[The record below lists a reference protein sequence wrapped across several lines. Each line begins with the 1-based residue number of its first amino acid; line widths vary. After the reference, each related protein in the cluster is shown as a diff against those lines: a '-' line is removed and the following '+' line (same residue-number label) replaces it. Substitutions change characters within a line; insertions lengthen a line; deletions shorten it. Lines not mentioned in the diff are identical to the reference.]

1 MFGRT
6 IFQAT
11 LLIVFFNL
19 LSRLLGLVREMVIA
33 HQFGVS
39 VATDAYLVAFT
50 LPNVLF
56 TILTGALATVV
67 VPVFNE
73 YAVRGEREEAWRIFS
88 SVFNLVLAALLGVTV
103 VGIGLAPWLVKILAP
118 KLASAALA
126 LAADLAR
133 VMFPVLVFSGLA
145 TLFTGLLNANN
156 IFGITAFSGSV
167 NNLVIIAATLT
178 LGGILGI
185 HGLAWG
191 TTAGMAA
198 AALVQLPALYWAGF
212 RYRPG
217 FDWRHP
223 GVRKVFYLVLPVA
236 VAISINQIYIIIDR
250 FLASGLPEGSIAALN
265 FSNKLIQLPVN
276 LFVLALGTAVFPS
289 LTRWVAEG
297 RHRETLDALQR
308 ALRLV
313 FLVAVPSAVGLIV
326 LRYPIVRLLFERGA
340 FDARATE
347 MTAAAVL
354 FYSVGLAAFAAN
366 VILTRG
372 FYAFQDTRTPVRL
385 TLVAV
390 LANLILS
397 LILMRPLLHGGLALA
412 NSFAGIINM
421 LLLSRYLVK
430 KLPGLWDASWL
441 RFALDVAAASTAMA
455 LAAVAADAAL
465 APRLAALGEP
475 GLALEVGG
483 AILAGGAVYLLACL
497 VLRVEETGLLTRRVA
512 RVLAGIRAVLP
523 GRGR

>member
-6 IFQAT
+6 IFGAT
-11 LLIVFFNL
+11 LLILFFNL

-39 VATDAYLVAFT
+39 AATDAYLVAYT

-73 YAVRGEREEAWRIFS
+73 YAVRGQRDEAWRLFS
-88 SVFNLVLAALLGVTV
+88 SVFNLVLVTLLGATV
-103 VGIGLAPWLVKILAP
+103 LGIGLAPYLVKLLAP
-118 KLASAALA
+118 KLAPEVLA
-126 LAADLAR
+126 LAAELAR
-133 VMFPVLVFSGLA
+133 IMFPVLVFSGLA
-145 TLFTGLLNANN
+145 TLFMGLLNANN
-156 IFGITAFSGSV
+156 IFGVAACSGSV
-167 NNLVIIAATLT
+167 NNLVIIGATLA
-178 LGGILGI
+178 LSGLMGI

-198 AALVQLPALYWAGF
+198 AVLVQLPALRWAGF
-212 RYRPG
+212 RYRPA

-236 VAISINQIYIIIDR
+236 LAISINQIYILIDR

-289 LTRWVAEG
+289 LTRWVAEDKQ
-297 RHRETLDALQR
+297 RETLDAVRR

-313 FLVAVPSAVGLIV
+313 FLIAVPSAVGLII

-340 FDARATE
+340 FDERATG
-347 MTAAAVL
+347 MTATAVL
-354 FYSVGLAAFAAN
+354 FYSLGLAAFAAN
-366 VILTRG
+366 VICTRS
-372 FYAFQDTRTPVRL
+372 FYAFQDMRTPMRL
-385 TLVAV
+385 TLVTV
-390 LANLILS
+390 LLNLILS

-412 NSFAGIINM
+412 NALAGIVNTF
-421 LLLSRYLVK
+421 LLSRYLAR
-430 KLPGLWDASWL
+430 KLPGLWDASWF
-441 RFALDVAAASTAMA
+441 RFAFDVAAASAVM
-455 LAAVAADAAL
+455 AVASHAANVVL
-465 APRLAALGEP
+465 EPRLAAFGDL
-475 GLALEVGG
+475 GLALLVGC
-483 AILAGGAVYLLACL
+483 AILAGVAAYLGACF
-497 VLRVEETGLLTRRVA
+497 VLRVEETGLVTRRVA
-512 RVLAGIRAVLP
+512 GLLAGIRGGIA

>member
-11 LLIVFFNL
+11 LLIFFFNL
-19 LSRLLGLVREMVIA
+19 LSRLLGLVREQVIA
-33 HQFGVS
+33 YQFGVS
-39 VATDAYLVAFT
+39 AVTDAYLVAFT

-73 YAVRGEREEAWRIFS
+73 YAVKGRRDEAWQLFS
-88 SVFNLVLAALLGVTV
+88 SVFNLVLAVLLGVTV
-103 VGIGLAPWLVKILAP
+103 IGGGLAPFLVKLLAP
-118 KLASAALA
+118 KLAPSVLA

-133 VMFPVLVFSGLA
+133 IMFPVLVFSGLA
-145 TLFTGLLNANN
+145 ALFTGLLNANN

-167 NNLVIIAATLT
+167 NNLVIIAAAMT
-178 LGGILGI
+178 LGEIMGI

-198 AALVQLPALYWAGF
+198 AALVQLPALRWAGF
-212 RYRPG
+212 RYRPTA

-236 VAISINQIYIIIDR
+236 IAISINQIYIIIDR

-297 RHRETLDALQR
+297 RQRETLDAVRR

-340 FDARATE
+340 FDERATG
-347 MTAAAVL
+347 MTATAVL

-412 NSFAGIINM
+412 NSCAGIINTF
-421 LLLSRYLVK
+421 LLSRYLVR
-430 KLPGLWDASWL
+430 KLPGLWDASWF
-441 RFALDVAAASTAMA
+441 RFVFDVAAASATMA
-455 LAAVAADAAL
+455 LAAGTVNAVL
-465 APRLAALGEP
+465 EPRLAALGAP
-475 GLALEVGG
+475 GLALQVGC
-483 AILAGGAVYLLACL
+483 AILAGAAAYLVACCI
-497 VLRVEETGLLTRRVA
+497 LRVEEMGLVTRLLV
-512 RVLAGIRAVLP
+512 GIRSAAA

>member
-11 LLIVFFNL
+11 LLIFFFNL
-19 LSRLLGLVREMVIA
+19 LSRLLGLVREQVIA
-33 HQFGVS
+33 YQFGVS
-39 VATDAYLVAFT
+39 AVTDAYLVAFT

-73 YAVRGEREEAWRIFS
+73 YAVKGRRDEAWQLFS
-88 SVFNLVLAALLGVTV
+88 SVFNLVLAVLLGVTV
-103 VGIGLAPWLVKILAP
+103 IGGGLAPFLVKLLAP
-118 KLASAALA
+118 KLAPGVLA

-133 VMFPVLVFSGLA
+133 IMFPVLVFSGLA

-167 NNLVIIAATLT
+167 NNLVIIAAAMT
-178 LGGILGI
+178 LGEIMGI

-198 AALVQLPALYWAGF
+198 AALVQLPALRWAGF
-212 RYRPG
+212 RYRPTA

-236 VAISINQIYIIIDR
+236 IAISINQIYIIIDR

-297 RHRETLDALQR
+297 RQRETLDAVRR

-340 FDARATE
+340 FDERATG
-347 MTAAAVL
+347 MTATAVL

-412 NSFAGIINM
+412 NSCAGIINTF
-421 LLLSRYLVK
+421 LLGRYLVR
-430 KLPGLWDASWL
+430 KLPGLWDASWF
-441 RFALDVAAASTAMA
+441 RFIFDLAAASAAMA
-455 LAAVAADAAL
+455 LAAGTVNEVL
-465 APRLAALGEP
+465 EPRLAALGTP
-475 GLALEVGG
+475 GLALQVGC
-483 AILAGGAVYLLACL
+483 AILAGAAAYLVACCI
-497 VLRVEETGLLTRRVA
+497 LRVEEMGLVTRLLV
-512 RVLAGIRAVLP
+512 GIRGAAA